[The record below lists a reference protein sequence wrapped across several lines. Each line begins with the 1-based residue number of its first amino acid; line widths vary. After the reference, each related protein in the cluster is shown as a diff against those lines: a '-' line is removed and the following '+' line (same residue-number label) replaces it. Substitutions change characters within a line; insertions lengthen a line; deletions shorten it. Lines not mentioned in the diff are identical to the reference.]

1 MASPS
6 AVGRAGRRDRASG
19 EVLPVD
25 DRSERIAKRFEL
37 PVLIA
42 ALLVIPVIV
51 IEQSDWGESWKTL
64 AVAVNWLIWLMFFAE
79 FATLLFVVPNKAAW
93 LRRHP
98 LELAI
103 VVLTPPFLPAS
114 LQALRVFR
122 LARLLRLMRLAPL
135 ARRFFSLEG
144 VRYAAVLALVT
155 ALGGGAAFAAAERQD
170 LSTWDGVW
178 WAVST
183 MTTVGYGDVYPHT
196 DLGRVIAIG
205 LMVVGIGFIA
215 ILTAALAQRFLTTE
229 LREGVDELGDE
240 MVAEVEHAEADVLA
254 ELREVMNRLQAVER
268 QLVERRT

>member
-1 MASPS
+1 
-6 AVGRAGRRDRASG
+6 
-19 EVLPVD
+19 VD
-25 DRSERIAKRFEL
+25 DLSQRIAKRFEL

-51 IEQSDWGESWKTL
+51 VEQSDWSDSWKTIA
-64 AVAVNWLIWLMFFAE
+64 AVLNWLIWIVFLAE
-79 FATLLFVVPNKAAW
+79 AVTLIAVVPKKSVW

-144 VRYAAVLALVT
+144 VRYAALLALVT
-155 ALGGGAAFAAAERQD
+155 ALGGGAAFAAAESRD
-170 LSTWDGVW
+170 ISTWDGVW

-183 MTTVGYGDVYPHT
+183 MTTVGYGDIYPQT
-196 DLGRVIAIG
+196 DLGRVIALA

-215 ILTAALAQRFLTTE
+215 ILTAALAERFLATE
-229 LREGVDELGDE
+229 LREEVDEIGEE
-240 MVAEVEHAEADVLA
+240 MAADVEQAEADVLA
-254 ELREVMNRLQAVER
+254 ELREVMRRLQEI
-268 QLVERRT
+268 ERRLAPEQ